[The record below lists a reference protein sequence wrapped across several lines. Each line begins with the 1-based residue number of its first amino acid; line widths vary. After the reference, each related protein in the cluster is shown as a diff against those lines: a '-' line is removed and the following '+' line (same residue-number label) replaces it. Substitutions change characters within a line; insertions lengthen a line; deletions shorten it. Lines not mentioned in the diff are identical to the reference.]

1 MIKILN
7 SDKQIK
13 QYLPIFATKD
23 FLEIKSS
30 EYGWIVDDK
39 YILSYYIDRRSI
51 FSKLV
56 FTNETIS
63 IDSKVNMKDEKL
75 FLNSVVEKVKE
86 LNVDLISQPLASV
99 VFKKTPDNSKSIK
112 WGSYVIDLTISE
124 DNIMKNIH
132 SKHRNVIRKAIK
144 DGVIIEETRDIEI
157 IYNNIKETMQ
167 RQNRAYPSM
176 DDLNKIKD
184 FTAFFI
190 AKKDDVVQGCSVLP
204 FNLFGAIYLYGGSV
218 SRPYNGSLNFMH
230 YKAMLILKEKGV
242 TQYDFMGARPNVEVG
257 SKLEG
262 IQRFKSRFGG
272 VLKEGYLW
280 KHELNPTKVFFMN
293 LLQKIIFSLKGK
305 VYSGDAIDQESKK

>member
-1 MIKILN
+1 MVNVIY
-7 SDKQIK
+7 SDESFK
-13 QYLPIFATKD
+13 YLLPIFATKE
-23 FLEIKSS
+23 FLKIKSS
-30 EYGWIVDDK
+30 EYGWIIDDK

-56 FTNETIS
+56 FTSETIS
-63 IDSKVNMKDEKL
+63 INTKENIENEKL

-99 VFKKTPDNSKSIK
+99 VFKNIYNNSKSIK
-112 WGSYVIDLTISE
+112 WGSYIVDLTISE
-124 DNIMKNIH
+124 EDIMKNIH

-144 DGVIIEETRDIEI
+144 DGVIVEETRDMEI
-157 IYNNIKETMQ
+157 IYNNIKETMI
-167 RQNRAYPSM
+167 RQNRAYPSIN
-176 DDLNKIKD
+176 DLNKIKA

-190 AKKDDVVQGCSVLP
+190 AKKDDIVQGCSVLP
-204 FNLFGAIYLYGGSV
+204 FNKFGAMYLYGGSIF
-218 SRPYNGSLNFMH
+218 RPYNGSLNFMH

-272 VLKEGYLW
+272 ELKEGYLW
-280 KHELNPTKVFFMN
+280 KYELNPKKVFFMN
-293 LLQKIIFSLKGK
+293 LLQKMIFRLKGK